1 MSDLPATPLPQLPA
15 ELALPLLVTQA
26 GDQAARRFVEFFTAH
41 IRNPNT
47 RRAYARAAGELLS
60 WAEAHG
66 LTLSTLQP
74 VHVAAYIEE
83 LGQAVSVATVKQR
96 LAAIRALFD
105 FLVVGQI
112 VPTNPASS
120 VRGPKLSRQ
129 TGTTP
134 ALLPEEA
141 RALLDQPDT
150 ETLAGLR
157 DRAIIALMLYSFAR
171 VSAVLGLRLAD
182 YFPEGKR
189 WHVRLRE
196 KRGKER
202 TLPVHH
208 DAEAAIDAWI
218 DAAGIVAERNAPL
231 FRALTRGGGV
241 LDSSPSRQT
250 ITGMIKRHAEAAGIA
265 TPGLGSHAMRA
276 TGITTFLSNEGAL
289 ATAQEIA
296 GHADVKTTR
305 LYDRRGSRA
314 NISEIER
321 VRY

>member
-1 MSDLPATPLPQLPA
+1 MQALPAPLAFPA
-15 ELALPLLVTQA
+15 STQLALPTLIAQA
-26 GDQAARRFVEFFTAH
+26 GDQAARRFIEFFTAH

-66 LTLSTLQP
+66 LTLASLQP
-74 VHVAAYIEE
+74 VHVAAYVEE
-83 LGQAVSVATVKQR
+83 LGQGASVATVKQR

-105 FLVVGQI
+105 FFVVGQVI
-112 VPTNPASS
+112 PMNPAAS

-141 RALLDQPDT
+141 RALLNQPDI

-157 DRAIIALMLYSFAR
+157 DRAIVALMLYSFAR

-182 YFPEGKR
+182 YYPEGKR
-189 WHVRLRE
+189 WYVRLRE

-218 DAAGIVAERNAPL
+218 EAAGITAEKNAPL
-231 FRALTRGGGV
+231 FRALTRAGDV
-241 LDSSPSRQT
+241 LDGAPSRQT
-250 ITGMIKRHAEAAGIA
+250 VTGMIKRHAEAAGIE

-289 ATAQEIA
+289 TTAQEIA

-314 NISEIER
+314 SISEIER
-321 VRY
+321 VRF